1 MATLS
6 RVLFAVLLVAV
17 TVGVAGAASVLVI
30 NNCPFTVWP
39 AVYPGVL
46 GGGTQLNPGHVWEI
60 SVPAGTGGVRIWAR
74 TDCVFRGERG
84 SCRTGDC
91 AGELR
96 CKVSGKPPATL
107 AELTVGKGAG
117 SPDFYDVSV
126 VDGFNVPL
134 DFASSTGGAALRC
147 RDPACADGSHP
158 GAIKVRHCMGNS
170 DYKVTF
176 CDTSDD

>member
-1 MATLS
+1 
-6 RVLFAVLLVAV
+6 
-17 TVGVAGAASVLVI
+17 
-30 NNCPFTVWP
+30 VWP
-39 AVYPGVL
+39 AVFPGVL
-46 GGGTQLNPGHVWEI
+46 GGGTQLNP
-60 SVPAGTGGVRIWAR
+60 GTGGVRIWAR
-74 TDCVFRGERG
+74 TDCVFGGGERG
-84 SCRTGDC
+84 SCKTEDC

-107 AELTVGKGAG
+107 AEFTVGGGGAG

-126 VDGFNVPL
+126 VDGSNVPL

-158 GAIKVRHCMGNS
+158 SAIKVRHCMGNS

-176 CDTSDD
+176 CDTSGD